1 MDKLDRR
8 KVLASVLAERGD
20 TLVVASLGTSN
31 YDLFAVSPADG
42 NAYFWNAMGITV
54 PAGLG
59 LAIAQPGRRV
69 LIVTGDGDMMMGIGM
84 LSVIAAQAPDNLS
97 ILVMDNEMFE
107 ETGAQSGLSASR
119 ADIAEIA
126 RGSGF
131 EKTMVAHS
139 EDDVA
144 KLADF
149 LLRQPGPALAVAK
162 VGPST
167 EKPVFPSMDGPEL
180 VRTFRTAILGA
191 ANT

>member
-1 MDKLDRR
+1 MTDATNMLKRQE
-8 KVLASVLAERGD
+8 VLAHVLEARGD
-20 TLVVASLGTSN
+20 ALVVSSLGTST
-31 YDLFAVSPADG
+31 YDLFVVSPADE
-42 NAYFWNAMGITV
+42 NAYFWGAMGLAV

-59 LAIAQPGRRV
+59 LAIAQPKRRV
-69 LIVTGDGDMMMGIGM
+69 LVVAGDGDMMMGIGS
-84 LSVIAAQAPDNLS
+84 LSVIAAQAPENLS

-107 ETGAQSGLSASR
+107 ETGAQTGLTASR

-131 EKTMVAHS
+131 KKTMTARS

-149 LLRQPGPALAVAK
+149 LFGQPGPVLAVVK

-180 VRTFRTAILGA
+180 VRTFRA
-191 ANT
+191 AVI